1 MLKFYTQCK
10 GIVGKGSSIYRFSKK
25 SISFDDFFVG
35 HQHGLGSRA
44 NVLPLVP
51 DALWNQALTFSR
63 NNSQGKTDIKSI
75 NIPPIILSTQND
87 L

>member
-1 MLKFYTQCK
+1 MDNFL
-10 GIVGKGSSIYRFSKK
+10 
-25 SISFDDFFVG
+25 VG
-35 HQHGLGSRA
+35 HQHGLGPRA

-75 NIPPIILSTQND
+75 NIVHSYKMSSLLQYSNINEFLGSQT
-87 L
+87 